1 MSDQFRFIK
10 FQKSKSRFSKYD
22 AIIEDIKTRRRQ
34 KVPFGDKRHE
44 QYKDTTGLKIY
55 SYHLFCL
62 KKSVADSRNA
72 VHGCIP
78 RTYVSMN
85 QWFEIK
91 NTMNNIAQPKYIY
104 VVNDRT

>member
-34 KVPFGDKRHE
+34 KVPFGDKRYE

-55 SYHLFCL
+55 SHLDHNNL
-62 KKSVADSRNA
+62 KRRDNYLKRHAS
-72 VHGCIP
+72 
-78 RTYVSMN
+78 
-85 QWFEIK
+85 
-91 NTMNNIAQPKYIY
+91 TMKRKWSASYFSARFLWNW
-104 VVNDRT
+104 DGS